1 MFSGDVANVD
11 IDYSWTKARWISKNQ
26 REVGLSV
33 EAKQDMCS
41 ALLNIESQDEQEEHR
56 TQYSGT

>member
-1 MFSGDVANVD
+1 METSLTSTSTTVGRKRDG
-11 IDYSWTKARWISKNQ
+11 YPKNQ